1 MAVLDRDTGMFDIG
15 FQELI
20 IIFVVALLVF
30 GPEKLPEISRT
41 LGKWVLEIRR
51 GVHEAKSQMESE
63 FRELDP
69 KVEDDVNRLLKNV
82 DAAADILPKDLPPKD
97 DAADSSTGTAT
108 GSGEKS

>member
-1 MAVLDRDTGMFDIG
+1 MFDIG

-41 LGKWVLEIRR
+41 LGRWVVQIRR
-51 GVHEAKSQMESE
+51 GINDAKTQMESE

-69 KVEDDVNRLLKNV
+69 KVEDEVSKLVERV
-82 DAAADILPKDLPPKD
+82 GDAETKTPAGDEAP
-97 DAADSSTGTAT
+97 
-108 GSGEKS
+108 EKKGGA